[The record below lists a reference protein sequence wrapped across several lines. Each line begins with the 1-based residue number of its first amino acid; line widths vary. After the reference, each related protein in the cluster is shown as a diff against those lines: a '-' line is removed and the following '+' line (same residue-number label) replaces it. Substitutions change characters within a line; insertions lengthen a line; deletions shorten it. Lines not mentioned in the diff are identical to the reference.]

1 MSKELNSFKR
11 MLFILLGHI
20 KGNLKRLPFLLFILV
35 LSHPAATAQN
45 RETRPVKA
53 FWVIRDRLTT
63 KQSVR
68 EVVET
73 AKKHGFNHIFAQVRG
88 RGDAYYNS
96 EIVVRSPF
104 VKGRN
109 FDPLRV
115 LINQAHKEN
124 IKVHAWVNVYLLW
137 SSEKKPVSENH
148 LLNQHPEWTARAYGD
163 VIDAK
168 KNRRQFKLQG
178 SEGVYLSPGHPQVK
192 KYLLAVFGELID
204 EYEIDGLHLDYV
216 RYPGPEYGFNRAA
229 MNSFR
234 DETGVDPELFIESG
248 AEISEVMGKASVEA
262 FERQWKN
269 FKLRSISN
277 LVIALKERIKASGKP
292 ILLTAA
298 VKPNPVSAREQ
309 NYQNWVRWV
318 MSGTLDYAVPMNYN
332 ADLTQFMN
340 NLESILTLVPADKLI
355 MGIGA
360 FNQNHF
366 DVESKIYKSKSRGI
380 EDFIFFS
387 YNEILKEEEYVKA
400 IQRALE

>member
-1 MSKELNSFKR
+1 MIS
-11 MLFILLGHI
+11 ILLGHI
-20 KGNLKRLPFLLFILV
+20 KGNLKRLPFLLLA
-35 LSHPAATAQN
+35 LSLIHTTTPAQKKDT
-45 RETRPVKA
+45 EPIKA

-63 KQSVR
+63 KRSVT
-68 EVVET
+68 EVVQT
-73 AKKHGFNHIFAQVRG
+73 AKKYGFNQLFAQVRG
-88 RGDAYYNS
+88 RGDAYYDS
-96 EIVVRSPF
+96 KIVIRSPS
-104 VKGRN
+104 VQGRN
-109 FDPLRV
+109 FNPLRE
-115 LINQAHKEN
+115 LLRQAHKED

-137 SSEKKPVSENH
+137 SSAEKPKSEKH

-163 VIDAK
+163 IIDAD

-178 SEGVYLSPGHPQVK
+178 TEGVYLSPGHPLVQ

-204 EYEIDGLHLDYV
+204 EYAIDGLHLDYV
-216 RYPGPEYGFNRAA
+216 RYPGPEYGFNEAA
-229 MNSFR
+229 INSFR

-248 AEISEVMGKASVEA
+248 KEISEVMGKASVDA
-262 FERQWKN
+262 FQRQWKN

-277 LVIALKERIKASGKP
+277 LVIALKEKIERSGKP

-298 VKPNPVSAREQ
+298 VKPDPVSAREQ

-332 ADLTQFMN
+332 ADLTRFMK
-340 NLESILTLVPADKLI
+340 NLESILTLVPSKKLI

-380 EDFIFFS
+380 KDFIFFS
-387 YNEILKEEEYVKA
+387 YNEILREEEYVKA

>member
-1 MSKELNSFKR
+1 MPLLLVVLFLGYSSAKAQYTESNS
-11 MLFILLGHI
+11 I
-20 KGNLKRLPFLLFILV
+20 
-35 LSHPAATAQN
+35 
-45 RETRPVKA
+45 KA
-53 FWVIRDRLTT
+53 FWVSRDKLTT
-63 KQSVR
+63 KQSVKQ
-68 EVVET
+68 VVET
-73 AKKHGFNHIFAQVRG
+73 AKQYGFNHIFAQVRG
-88 RGDAYYNS
+88 RGDAYYDS
-96 EIVVRSPF
+96 EVVMRSPLIQ
-104 VKGRN
+104 GRKFN
-109 FDPLRV
+109 PLKE
-115 LINQAHKEN
+115 LLTLAHKEN

-137 SSEKKPVSENH
+137 SSEKKPKSKNH

-178 SEGVYLSPGHPQVK
+178 SEGVYLSPGHPAVR

-204 EYEIDGLHLDYV
+204 EYDIDGLHLDYV
-216 RYPGPEYGFNRAA
+216 RYPGPEYGFNETA
-229 MNSFR
+229 MKSFR
-234 DETGVDPELFIESG
+234 DETGIDPEIFIENG
-248 AEISEVMGKASVEA
+248 AEISEVVGKESVEA
-262 FERQWKN
+262 FHRQWNN

-277 LVIALKERIKASGKP
+277 LVIDIKNRIKTSDKK

-318 MSGTLDYAVPMNYN
+318 MAGTLDYAVPMNYN
-332 ADLTQFMN
+332 ADLTHFMKN
-340 NLESILTLVPADKLI
+340 VESILTLIPPKRLI

-366 DVESKIYKSKSRGI
+366 DVESKIYKSKSSGI

-387 YNEILKEEEYVKA
+387 YNDILKEEEYVKA

>member
-1 MSKELNSFKR
+1 MNS
-11 MLFILLGHI
+11 ILIEHI
-20 KGNLKRLPFLLFILV
+20 KGNLKRLPLLLLTLF
-35 LSHPAATAQN
+35 LSHSSVLAQN
-45 RETRPVKA
+45 GEPEPIKA
-53 FWVIRDRLTT
+53 FWVIRDRMTT
-63 KQSVR
+63 KKSIK

-73 AKKHGFNHIFAQVRG
+73 AKNYGFNQLFAQVRG

-96 EIVVRSPF
+96 EIVIRSPL
-104 VKGRN
+104 VQGRN
-109 FDPLRV
+109 FDPLSEIIR
-115 LINQAHKEN
+115 LAHKEN

-137 SSEKKPVSENH
+137 SSEKRPESKEH

-168 KNRRQFKLQG
+168 KKRRHFQQQG
-178 SEGVYLSPGHPQVK
+178 TEGVYLSPGHPQVQ

-204 EYEIDGLHLDYV
+204 NYEIDGLHLDYV
-216 RYPGPEYGFNRAA
+216 RYPGPEYGFNQAA

-234 DETGVDPELFIESG
+234 EETGVDPEIFMENG
-248 AEISEVMGKASVEA
+248 EEISKIVGKGSVKA
-262 FERQWKN
+262 FQRQWKN

-277 LVIALKERIKASGKP
+277 LVIALKKKIETTGKP

-309 NYQNWVRWV
+309 NYQNWVRWIR
-318 MSGTLDYAVPMNYN
+318 SGTLDYAVPMNYN
-332 ADLTQFMN
+332 ADLTQFMK
-340 NLESILTLVPADKLI
+340 NLESILSLVPPDKLI

-380 EDFIFFS
+380 NDFIFFS
-387 YNEILKEEEYVKA
+387 YNDLLKEEKYVKA

>member
-1 MSKELNSFKR
+1 MSRSNNSFTRFIAFLFLLNSTSIF
-11 MLFILLGHI
+11 
-20 KGNLKRLPFLLFILV
+20 
-35 LSHPAATAQN
+35 AQN
-45 RETRPVKA
+45 QQMKSIKA

-63 KQSVR
+63 KKSV
-68 EVVET
+68 EQVVET
-73 AKKHGFNHIFAQVRG
+73 AKNNGFNHLFAQVRG

-96 EIVVRSPF
+96 EIVMRSPL
-104 VKGRN
+104 VRGRN
-109 FDPLRV
+109 FDPLSE
-115 LINQAHKEN
+115 LIRLAHKEN

-137 SSEKKPVSENH
+137 SSEKKPKSKKH

-163 VIDAK
+163 LIDAK
-168 KNRRQFKLQG
+168 KKRRQFKLQG
-178 SEGVYLSPGHPQVK
+178 TEGVYLSPGHPQVQ

-204 EYEIDGLHLDYV
+204 EYDIDGLHLDYV
-216 RYPGPEYGFNRAA
+216 RYPGPEYGFNQAA

-234 DETGVDPELFIESG
+234 EETGVDPEIFIENG
-248 AEISEVMGKASVEA
+248 PEITEVVGKESVEA

-277 LVIALKERIKASGKP
+277 LVIALKEKIETTGKP

-318 MSGTLDYAVPMNYN
+318 RSGTLDYAVPMNYN
-332 ADLTQFMN
+332 ADLTLFMK
-340 NLESILTLVPADKLI
+340 NLESILTLVPPEKLI

-380 EDFIFFS
+380 ENFIFFS

-400 IQRALE
+400 IRRALE

>member
-1 MSKELNSFKR
+1 MNS
-11 MLFILLGHI
+11 ILIEHI
-20 KGNLKRLPFLLFILV
+20 KGNLKRLPFLLIALF
-35 LSHPAATAQN
+35 LSHLSVLAQN
-45 RETRPVKA
+45 REQEPIKA

-63 KQSVR
+63 KKSIE
-68 EVVET
+68 EVVKT
-73 AKKHGFNHIFAQVRG
+73 AKNYGFNQLFAQVRG

-96 EIVVRSPF
+96 EIVIRSPL
-104 VKGRN
+104 VQGRN
-109 FDPLRV
+109 FDPLSE
-115 LINQAHKEN
+115 LIRLAHKEN

-137 SSEKKPVSENH
+137 SSEKKPKSKKH

-168 KNRRQFKLQG
+168 KKRRQFQQQG
-178 SEGVYLSPGHPQVK
+178 TEGVYLSPGHPQVQ

-204 EYEIDGLHLDYV
+204 KYEIDGLHLDYV
-216 RYPGPEYGFNRAA
+216 RYPGPEYGFNQAA

-234 DETGVDPELFIESG
+234 EETGVDPEIFIENG
-248 AEISEVMGKASVEA
+248 EEISNIVGKGSVKA
-262 FERQWKN
+262 FQRQWKN

-277 LVIALKERIKASGKP
+277 LVIALKKKIETTGKP

-309 NYQNWVRWV
+309 NYQNWVRWIR
-318 MSGTLDYAVPMNYN
+318 SGTLDYAVPMNYN
-332 ADLTQFMN
+332 ADLTQFMK
-340 NLESILTLVPADKLI
+340 NLESILTLVPPGKII

-366 DVESKIYKSKSRGI
+366 DVESKIYKSKSEGI
-380 EDFIFFS
+380 NDFIFFS
-387 YNEILKEEEYVKA
+387 YNELLKDEKYVKA